1 MTRTAE
7 IDPHL
12 SETSFGYHV
21 LCYNDDQYVG
31 RFYRVRRDDAEDV
44 KELYLAG
51 EMMPDSD

>member
-7 IDPHL
+7 IDAHL
-12 SETSFGYHV
+12 SETSYGYHV

-31 RFYRVRRDDAEDV
+31 RFYRVRRDDDEDV